1 MECSKVEKLLS
12 LYVASDLEDDLLS
25 AVSLHLRSCHP
36 CSRLAD
42 EYRESQG
49 WLRSYAPPD
58 FDRTFYDGVRSAVL
72 EEINRSAAAPVF
84 PWQFPFQSLR
94 RRLTLAAPVVL
105 LLAASVLAIY
115 TALDRVNLD
124 ATHNR
129 LTAVGTRG
137 PEKPV
142 EIEDKSAP
150 RSGNKSTRTPLL
162 AASPS
167 RRTPRIS
174 AARKMPKCAALSTEA
189 GTEIVR
195 ALPSP
200 AAQPSVAST
209 EQRVSEET
217 IASTAGTT
225 TDQETTRIEIQ
236 TSDPN
241 IRIIWFA
248 LKGTE

>member
-1 MECSKVEKLLS
+1 MECSKVKKLLS

-195 ALPSP
+195 ALPSIAQLS
-200 AAQPSVAST
+200 AASA
-209 EQRVSEET
+209 EQRISEEAF
-217 IASTAGTT
+217 ASTAGATT
-225 TDQETTRIEIQ
+225 GQETTRIEIQ

-248 LKGTE
+248 PKGTE